1 MVSMWK
7 GAVVILLF
15 SVLLV
20 WLQYPRKVSQKEYDN
35 QIKDKVVLL
44 CGASSGIGEQLAY
57 KLGAQGAKMLLV
69 ARTQSKLDKV
79 KEGAIKAGAKRVE
92 TFSYDFSDVENS
104 GKVVAKTIEL
114 FGKLDYL
121 VLNHAAMVS
130 AFLMNNDRH
139 QDPKFISRMFRINA
153 LSFYELTF
161 KALPHLESSKGHI
174 FATSSMGGETPFSLG
189 TIYSSTKF
197 ALNGFFYSLQQELLA
212 RKSPVGVTVGALGLI
227 VTEDLSTLLS
237 DNIDIFPEFSRGDV
251 RECATG
257 MMDSL
262 VLRPRT
268 FTYPVM
274 ANKLQR
280 IMWYV

>member
-1 MVSMWK
+1 MSK
-7 GAVVILLF
+7 GAAVILLL

-20 WLQYPRKVSQKEYDN
+20 WLQYPKKVSQKEYDN

-57 KLGAQGAKMLLV
+57 KLGAQGAQMLLV

-104 GKVVAKTIEL
+104 GNVVAKTIKL

-130 AFLMNNDRH
+130 GFLISNERY
-139 QDPKFISRMFRINA
+139 QDPKFISRMFDINV
-153 LSFYELTF
+153 LSFYQLTF
-161 KALPHLESSKGHI
+161 RALPYLEKSKGHI
-174 FATSSMGGETPFSLG
+174 FATSSMSGEVPGAISNLYT
-189 TIYSSTKF
+189 STKH
-197 ALNGFFYSLQQELLA
+197 ALNGFVYSLQQELLA
-212 RKSPVGVTVGALGLI
+212 RKSPVGVTVGAFGLI
-227 VTEDLSTLLS
+227 VTDDMKAMLGENLDLTPG
-237 DNIDIFPEFSRGDV
+237 FARGDV
-251 RECATG
+251 DECAVG

-262 VLRPRT
+262 ITRPRT
-268 FTYPVM
+268 FTYPLM
-274 ANKLQR
+274 AGKMLR
-280 IMWYV
+280 MFW

>member
-1 MVSMWK
+1 MWK
-7 GAVVILLF
+7 GAVVILLL

-57 KLGAQGAKMLLV
+57 KLGAQGAQMLLV

-121 VLNHAAMVS
+121 VLNHAALVS
-130 AFLMNNDRH
+130 AFVINNERH
-139 QDPKFISRMFRINA
+139 QDPNYISRMFRINA
-153 LSFYELTF
+153 LSHYELTF

-174 FATSSMGGETPFSLG
+174 FITSSMSGEHPASYMN
-189 TIYSSTKF
+189 IYVSTKH
-197 ALNGFFYSLQQELLA
+197 AVNGFFYSLQQELLA
-212 RKSPVGVTVGALGLI
+212 RKSPVGVTVGALGFI
-227 VTEDLSTLLS
+227 VTEDLGAILGQ
-237 DNIDIFPEFSRGDV
+237 DIDLFPEFARGDV

-262 VLRPRT
+262 ILRPRT
-268 FTYPVM
+268 FTYPFI
-274 ANKLQR
+274 ANKLER
-280 IMWYV
+280 LLW